1 MERFA
6 AGRRRW
12 HLSPFTPQK
21 TLKTEN
27 IANSVMRIS
36 CTNSTALCACTQ
48 TFLEAEPGHK

>member
-6 AGRRRW
+6 AGGRRW

-27 IANSVMRIS
+27 IANPVMRIS